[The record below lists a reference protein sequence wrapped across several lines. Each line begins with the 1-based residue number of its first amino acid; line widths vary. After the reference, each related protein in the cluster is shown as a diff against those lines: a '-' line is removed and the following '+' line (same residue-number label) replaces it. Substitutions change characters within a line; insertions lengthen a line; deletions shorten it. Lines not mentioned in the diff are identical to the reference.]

1 MKYGILSIIIS
12 LIGISFVIWYNI
24 EIAVLFQNEV
34 LKLNSTTEINYIIF
48 TTEKLNRLI
57 ALGLALVG
65 ILLGI
70 KSVKRK
76 NKIGILGISLSL
88 ILFILI
94 FIPIWQYVLSD
105 SALDINLKN

>member
-12 LIGISFVIWYNI
+12 LIGILFVIWYNF
-24 EIAVLFQNEV
+24 EIAELFQNEM
-34 LKLNSTTEINYIIF
+34 LKLNNMTEINSTIF
-48 TTEKLNRLI
+48 MSSKLNIPI

-65 ILLGI
+65 VLLGI
-70 KSVKRK
+70 KSIQGK

-94 FIPIWQYVLSD
+94 FTPIWQYVLSD
-105 SALDINLKN
+105 SALDINFKN